1 MATLAQARNHNR
13 PALSTRDCEKRTKV
27 LPGQALTDLGQMLA
41 SLSPKLRPGVWVYA
55 VLPEGMAVPECAAA
69 VVGEAEGC
77 TVVLREE
84 EADALGLTPLFRGR
98 WITLQ
103 VHSCLTAVGLTARVA
118 AELAEQAIP
127 CNMLAGFRHD
137 HLLVPAERTSDA
149 ITCLNQLQSEH
160 AAELL
165 ATTDTRLAPI
175 AVQ

>member
-13 PALSTRDCEKRTKV
+13 PALPTRVCATRTKG
-27 LPGQALTDLGQMLA
+27 LPGKALTDLGQMLA

-127 CNMLAGFRHD
+127 CNMLAGFSHD
-137 HLLVPAERTSDA
+137 HLLVPVERTSDA
-149 ITCLNQLQSEH
+149 LTCLSQLQSEH
-160 AAELL
+160 AAQLL
-165 ATTDTRLAPI
+165 ETTDTRLAPI
-175 AVQ
+175 TVQ